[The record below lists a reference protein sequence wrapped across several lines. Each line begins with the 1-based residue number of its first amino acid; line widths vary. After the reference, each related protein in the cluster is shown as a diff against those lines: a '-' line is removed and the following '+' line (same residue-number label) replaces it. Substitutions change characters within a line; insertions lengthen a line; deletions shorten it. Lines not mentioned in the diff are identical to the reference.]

1 MLISVLIPVLL
12 LAGITKSIEDIMS
25 RIEIDKLV
33 SRRLIAVNLGPV
45 KQTSALQLSAAIA
58 KAICRIFASE
68 AENGVSVV
76 YVPHDYKDDVKSGEA
91 FVEVLRL
98 AACDADCVCCVA
110 PCHVHH
116 CCPLVVSESF
126 SVLLL
131 YSMFFVSRCLL
142 NDSLFCK

>member
-1 MLISVLIPVLL
+1 MRDPDEFAVFNPLHKDPSPPHIVALISVLIPVLL

-45 KQTSALQLSAAIA
+45 KQTSALQLSAAIS
-58 KAICRIFASE
+58 KAICRIFTSE

-91 FVEVLRL
+91 FVEVLR
-98 AACDADCVCCVA
+98 
-110 PCHVHH
+110 
-116 CCPLVVSESF
+116 
-126 SVLLL
+126 
-131 YSMFFVSRCLL
+131 
-142 NDSLFCK
+142 